1 MSLKF
6 YKKGQGYYT
15 RLYSGLACF
24 LIVAIGCYSLYQKLY
39 SPDNIWVCTLIPGG
53 ICVGLSLLIFWMVN
67 KPNVADFMIAAE
79 GEIKK
84 VSWSSR
90 QEIVASTTIVIV
102 VVLCMGFML
111 VGVDFLFQGL
121 FRVLGVY
128 PKLPQAG

>member
-1 MSLKF
+1 MSLQF

-15 RLYSGLACF
+15 RLYSGLVCF
-24 LIVAIGCYSLYQKLY
+24 LIVAIGCYRLYQKLY
-39 SPDNIWVCTLIPGG
+39 NPDSIWVCTLVPGG
-53 ICVGLSLLIFWMVN
+53 ICVGLTLLIFWVVN
-67 KPNVADFMIAAE
+67 KPNIADFMIAAE

-90 QEIVASTTIVIV
+90 REIVASTTIVIV

-111 VGVDFLFQGL
+111 VGIDFFFQFL

-128 PKLPQAG
+128 PKVV